1 MTLVKKISSEK
12 LLKLMQLVGDGL
24 GTGAQPGLRSITR
37 LSGALCLSI
46 NAEGCLKSHSRNFG
60 IIPSA
65 HNSLSAA
72 KEGMHSRNNHI
83 MAAF

>member
-1 MTLVKKISSEK
+1 MTLLKKISSEK
-12 LLKLMQLVGDGL
+12 LLKLTQLVGDGIE
-24 GTGAQPGLRSITR
+24 TGAQSSLPSITH

-60 IIPSA
+60 IIPSPD
-65 HNSLSAA
+65 NSLSAA
-72 KEGMHSRNNHI
+72 KEGMHLRNDHI